1 MITEIL
7 KFSADWCSPCKKL
20 EEELKNFDVVPI
32 FNINIEED
40 KDNIATKYNIRSIPT
55 LVYLDDN
62 KDEVYRSTGFIN
74 IKSINNIINK
84 YK

>member
-20 EEELKNFDVVPI
+20 EEELKNFDTIPI

-40 KDNIATKYNIRSIPT
+40 KDNMASKYHIRSIPT
-55 LVYLDDN
+55 LIYLDNN
-62 KDEVYRSTGFIN
+62 KNEVHRTIGFIN
-74 IKSINNIINK
+74 IKSINDIINK
-84 YK
+84 FK